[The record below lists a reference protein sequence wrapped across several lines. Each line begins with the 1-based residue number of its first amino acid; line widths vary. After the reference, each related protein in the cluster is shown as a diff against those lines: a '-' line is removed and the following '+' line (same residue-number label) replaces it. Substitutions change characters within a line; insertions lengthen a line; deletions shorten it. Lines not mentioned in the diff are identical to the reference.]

1 MAIPIGKM
9 PEAKRLLENI
19 TRGTFGR
26 SRQDSIRKD
35 ICVACGGVATKFNDE
50 ISQKEYTIS
59 GLCQECQ
66 DGVFGVGVSDSDK
79 VPYDNP

>member
-9 PEAKRLLENI
+9 PGIKRPLENLVKGMY
-19 TRGTFGR
+19 T
-26 SRQDSIRKD
+26 RQDSIRKD

-66 DGVFGVGVSDSDK
+66 DEVFKPPVDPIGDLGGFE
-79 VPYDNP
+79 